1 MFSIKFFLNL
11 NKKKL
16 QVITLSDLECDYLN
30 AQQCCA
36 KLNFWVSPKFFF
48 HAFLVFILLITGNW
62 LLVLANAPMIGWLG
76 YEIYKIPRGNSG
88 VYEPTEIYNR
98 GMVKK
103 HLRDCMIY
111 LGFYLIIFFIYL
123 YW

>member
-1 MFSIKFFLNL
+1 
-11 NKKKL
+11 
-16 QVITLSDLECDYLN
+16 
-30 AQQCCA
+30 
-36 KLNFWVSPKFFF
+36 
-48 HAFLVFILLITGNW
+48 
-62 LLVLANAPMIGWLG
+62 MIGWLG